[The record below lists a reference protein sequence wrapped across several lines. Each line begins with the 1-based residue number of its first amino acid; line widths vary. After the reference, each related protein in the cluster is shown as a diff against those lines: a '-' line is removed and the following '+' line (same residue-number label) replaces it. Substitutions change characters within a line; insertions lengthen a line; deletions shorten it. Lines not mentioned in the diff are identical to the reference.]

1 MKQEKL
7 ESILDTARKMF
18 GRYGIQ
24 KTNLGEIARL
34 ARVAKATIY
43 NYFGSKDQ
51 VYLEVL
57 QREADDI
64 LKKIEAAIERV
75 ISPIEKLR
83 TFVSTKFRCMKEAVN
98 IINLDREGTDS
109 VPPKTDRIRN
119 DLFEREVGIISS
131 IFELG
136 VKEGIFRTTDT
147 LLTARAIAYAL
158 RGFELTWLVEESSE
172 RIEHYLDKLIAVLFN
187 GILVEKM
194 EG

>member
-64 LKKIEAAIERV
+64 LNKIKATVERAS
-75 ISPIEKLR
+75 SPIEKLR

-98 IINLDREGTDS
+98 IINLGREGTDS

-136 VKEGIFRTTDT
+136 VKEGIFRTTDI
-147 LLTARAIAYAL
+147 LLTARAIAYSL

-187 GILVEKM
+187 GILVEKG